1 MGSISTPLLPGYLAC
16 VPLSCFP
23 NGKHGK
29 HCASQK
35 KGSFLGWFVGK
46 CHGKNPSSN
55 KLRSSAAGKHI
66 LSAAA
71 KKFGF
76 KASGPE

>member
-1 MGSISTPLLPGYLAC
+1 

-23 NGKHGK
+23 NGNTESI
-29 HCASQK
+29 ARVK
-35 KGSFLGWFVGK
+35 KKVLFWGGLLGNATGRT
-46 CHGKNPSSN
+46 PSSN